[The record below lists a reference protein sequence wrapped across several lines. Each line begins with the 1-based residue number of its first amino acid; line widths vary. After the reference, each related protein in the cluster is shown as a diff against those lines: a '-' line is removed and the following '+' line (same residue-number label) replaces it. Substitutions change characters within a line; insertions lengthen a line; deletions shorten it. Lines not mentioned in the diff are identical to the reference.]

1 MGYTFKPAEDVIQA
15 DPIPQEQPEEENAC
29 QASVFRNEELG
40 QSMAIAQLKLALI
53 MPAYQNLHDKK
64 SNKAYFEDL
73 AQHEIRMP
81 DGSARRFKAKTFEK
95 WLELYRKGGIETLMP
110 KMRSDKGDTR
120 AMDERAVRELLRVK
134 EEHPKLNA
142 TQIHIYLARNGFIPA
157 GVSVSTVQRFI
168 KKKRAQR
175 RGGPGTQGQE
185 GF

>member
-81 DGSARRFKAKTFEK
+81 DGSARRFKAKTFEAEHSR
-95 WLELYRKGGIETLMP
+95 LSRSLSSAIYRSLYRPLDF
-110 KMRSDKGDTR
+110 S
-120 AMDERAVRELLRVK
+120 LRIRLCASAFAA
-134 EEHPKLNA
+134 E
-142 TQIHIYLARNGFIPA
+142 
-157 GVSVSTVQRFI
+157 
-168 KKKRAQR
+168 
-175 RGGPGTQGQE
+175 
-185 GF
+185 